1 MYSSL
6 AQSLMCF
13 KVWNLW
19 ESAKWQCIRWQFGW
33 QVLYM
38 TKQKRFL
45 WNFLLKLIYC
55 GLYQRDKKGSLL
67 FLEPSI
73 IVLSSLEGYL
83 LFYSIDHVLQ
93 PYARAVEAVITT
105 AFFHQCHW
113 FISLLFIP
121 HRIVQEGSSGGIKY
135 FPEMTFYT
143 MYRHCLKSGGCT
155 MWIRKEVNKLV
166 CLTEH
171 PVPMLLLAYC
181 FTDYFWA
188 QGESSL
194 WWNWLSYLSFPLSNQ
209 ISEYS
214 STYQRLQVNLMNT
227 QQFFISQQNCYQQ
240 EAD

>member
-55 GLYQRDKKGSLL
+55 GLYQRDKNGSLL

-93 PYARAVEAVITT
+93 PYARALEAVITT
-105 AFFHQCHW
+105 AFFHQCNW

-121 HRIVQEGSSGGIKY
+121 HRIVQEVLVTSNIFLRWHFTQCIGIVWKVEDVPCGSEK
-135 FPEMTFYT
+135 
-143 MYRHCLKSGGCT
+143 K
-155 MWIRKEVNKLV
+155 
-166 CLTEH
+166 
-171 PVPMLLLAYC
+171 
-181 FTDYFWA
+181 
-188 QGESSL
+188 
-194 WWNWLSYLSFPLSNQ
+194 
-209 ISEYS
+209 
-214 STYQRLQVNLMNT
+214 
-227 QQFFISQQNCYQQ
+227 
-240 EAD
+240 